1 MTEIHYQRTG
11 EKVRI
16 SVVGHAAYNPGNDI
30 VCAGVSAI
38 TFQLLGV
45 LADLDDDKMIYEHS
59 LDVNDGFVIVQFS
72 LVPEAFELWNI
83 IWMVIEK
90 GWKNIAEEYPDHVV
104 VS

>member
-1 MTEIHYQRTG
+1 MTEIHYQQNG

-16 SVVGHAAYNPGNDI
+16 SIVGHAAFNPGNDI

-45 LADLDDDKMIYEHS
+45 LDQMDDDELIYDEHV
-59 LDVNDGFVIVQFS
+59 DIEDGFVIVQFN
-72 LVPEAFELWNI
+72 LVPEEFETWDIVWN
-83 IWMVIEK
+83 VIRT
-90 GWKNIAEEYPDHVV
+90 GWQNIADEYPDNVI

>member
-1 MTEIHYQRTG
+1 MTEIHYQQTG

-16 SVVGHAAYNPGNDI
+16 SIVGHAAFNPGNDI

-45 LADLDDDKMIYEHS
+45 LDQMDDQKLIYDQHV
-59 LDVNDGFVIVQFS
+59 DVEDGFVIVQFS
-72 LVPEAFELWNI
+72 LVPEEFETWDIVWN
-83 IWMVIEK
+83 VIRT
-90 GWKNIAEEYPDHVV
+90 GWQNIADEYPDNVI

>member
-1 MTEIHYQRTG
+1 MTEIHYQQTG

-16 SVVGHAAYNPGNDI
+16 SIVGHAAFNPGNDI

-45 LADLDDDKMIYEHS
+45 LAQMDEQKLIYDQHV
-59 LDVNDGFVIVQFS
+59 DVEDGFVIVQFS
-72 LVPEAFELWNI
+72 LVPEEFETWDIVWN
-83 IWMVIEK
+83 VIRT
-90 GWKNIAEEYPDHVV
+90 GWQNIADEYPDNVI

>member
-1 MTEIHYQRTG
+1 MTEIRYQQTG

-16 SVVGHAAYNPGNDI
+16 SIVGHAAFNPGNDI

-45 LADLDDDKMIYEHS
+45 LDQMDDQKLIYDQHV
-59 LDVNDGFVIVQFS
+59 DVEDGFVIVQFS
-72 LVPEAFELWNI
+72 LVPEEFETWDIVWN
-83 IWMVIEK
+83 VIRT
-90 GWKNIAEEYPDHVV
+90 GWQNIADEYPDNVI